1 MKIACNNCF
10 SEKCF
15 IYNSSLEQSVKL
27 LEQSKNVI
35 RFKKGQYIFNEGSV
49 VQGIYVIQSGK
60 VKVMNTGFNEKKQII
75 RFAKSSYLLGHRGF
89 GDKYYQISAVAI
101 EDSTL
106 CFIEGNVFTQLLK
119 SDPEFTYQLMLFYAE
134 ELRIAEAR
142 MKNLAQMTVEEKTA
156 EALLLMKRI
165 FGVEKKKGEIEL
177 DVSLGRKD
185 IAELAGLSSEQI
197 TRCFSEFKKENI
209 IRIKDKRI
217 IILNIDTLYKFIAP
231 YYPSHIFRET
241 YQMLPSSVNQNV
253 MA

>member
-1 MKIACNNCF
+1 MKIECSNCF

-15 IYNSSLEQSVKL
+15 IHNSCIGESVKL

-35 RFKKGQYIFNEGSV
+35 RFRKGQYIFTEGSV

-75 RFAKSSYLLGHRGF
+75 RFAKTGYLLGHRGL
-89 GDKYYQISAVAI
+89 GGKYYQISAVAI

-106 CFIEGNVFTQLLK
+106 CFIEENIFTLLLK
-119 SDPEFTYQLMLFYAE
+119 NDPEFTYQLMLFYAE
-134 ELRIAEAR
+134 ELRIAETR

-156 EALLLMKRI
+156 EALLLIKKI
-165 FGVEKKKGEIEL
+165 FGVIKKNGDILL

-197 TRCFSEFKKENI
+197 TRCFSEFKKEKI
-209 IRIKDKRI
+209 IETQDKKI
-217 IILNIDTLYKFIAP
+217 IILKTETLYNLISP
-231 YYPSHIFRET
+231 YYPANIFKET
-241 YQMLPSSVNQNV
+241 LKTFQKISFLQ
-253 MA
+253 